1 MGFDD
6 LLACP
11 LSPALGPIAG
21 LGPNITSPLIH
32 PATRVSTTAPLTSHT
47 APSQPA
53 RPNTLYQHPRASD
66 QCSCDGE
73 SRPTHLPSLDRMN
86 TNVRMPAVQLS
97 PQRIPYT
104 TQTAVLVA
112 AVPPTCPAA
121 GILQRSGDS
130 GLTAVPL
137 ALGPRKLTSLSAFPD
152 HCEQSFFFKN
162 R

>member
-21 LGPNITSPLIH
+21 LGPNITSPLMH

-47 APSQPA
+47 VPSQPT
-53 RPNTLYQHPRASD
+53 RPNALYQHPRASD

-97 PQRIPYT
+97 PQRIPLPVFFSVLA
-104 TQTAVLVA
+104 TQGSLLFHSPSVRGSSLHF
-112 AVPPTCPAA
+112 PHFPTIA
-121 GILQRSGDS
+121 S
-130 GLTAVPL
+130 
-137 ALGPRKLTSLSAFPD
+137 SLSSSRTDSVLCNDYAKESAF
-152 HCEQSFFFKN
+152 HL
-162 R
+162 